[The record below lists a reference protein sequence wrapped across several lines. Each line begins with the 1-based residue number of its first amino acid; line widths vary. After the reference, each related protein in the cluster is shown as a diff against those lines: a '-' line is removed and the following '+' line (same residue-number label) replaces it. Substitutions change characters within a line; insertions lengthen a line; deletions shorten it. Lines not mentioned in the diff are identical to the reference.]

1 MLREHYRCHPKII
14 GFCNKCFYNDE
25 LIILSENTND
35 NPIKQY
41 KCVPGNHARCD
52 SDNSQFNDRQ
62 AEVIIQEEIPNEKID
77 IHNDSIGIITPYK
90 AQKKHLIKKFNCSNV
105 SIDTV
110 HGFQGRENDVI
121 IFSTVANWVTKFL
134 DNPNSINVAVSRAIK
149 KLILVTPFAY
159 KSDNSNISSLI
170 NYISYNNFEIV
181 QSNINSVFD
190 LLYRVNNSKKNSF
203 LLQNKIVSIFFSEN
217 LMYSTIKKVLSLEEY
232 QNLQVTETPYPL
244 RCLVKDTSVL
254 TQEEIKFI
262 KTNSHVD
269 FLIFNKFDKRPVL
282 AIEVDGYKFHSKK
295 EQIVRDQKKNK
306 ILDKC
311 EIPLIRFRSNE
322 CDEDERLKEK
332 LEELMNK

>member
-1 MLREHYRCHPKII
+1 
-14 GFCNKCFYNDE
+14 
-25 LIILSENTND
+25 
-35 NPIKQY
+35 
-41 KCVPGNHARCD
+41 
-52 SDNSQFNDRQ
+52 
-62 AEVIIQEEIPNEKID
+62 
-77 IHNDSIGIITPYK
+77 
-90 AQKKHLIKKFNCSNV
+90 
-105 SIDTV
+105 
-110 HGFQGRENDVI
+110 
-121 IFSTVANWVTKFL
+121 
-134 DNPNSINVAVSRAIK
+134 
-149 KLILVTPFAY
+149 
-159 KSDNSNISSLI
+159 
-170 NYISYNNFEIV
+170 
-181 QSNINSVFD
+181 
-190 LLYRVNNSKKNSF
+190 
-203 LLQNKIVSIFFSEN
+203 
-217 LMYSTIKKVLSLEEY
+217 MYSTIKKVLSLEEY